1 MKTNIF
7 ATGLSLAA
15 LAPLNAQQK
24 PNVVFIIA
32 DDLGYGDL
40 SCFGQE
46 KFQTPNIDR
55 LALNGTRFTRSYSGT
70 TVSAPSRASLMTGL
84 HTGHT
89 PIRGNKEVQPEGQA
103 PLPAGTFTLFQLFKD
118 ADYATGA
125 FGKWGLGYPGSVG
138 DPQKQ
143 GVDEFFGY
151 NCQRLAHNYYPSHLW
166 HNQTKIELPE
176 NDNGQFGTYSQ
187 DLIQSK
193 ALEFIDNHAGNPFFL
208 FVPMVLPHAELV
220 VPEDSIIQKM
230 RGKFDEKPY
239 KGTDS
244 GPAFRNGGYMS
255 QEYPRAT
262 HAAMVMRIDAYVGQ
276 IIEKLKEAGVYENT
290 LIVFTSDNGPHRE
303 GGGDPDFFNSNGI
316 YRGYKR
322 DLYEGGIR
330 VPTIVSW
337 QGKVPSGKESSYTFA
352 FWDYMPTF
360 AALLGTY
367 AKGDINGDNGR
378 RNQQHKADNAVLKGN
393 TDGVN
398 VLPVFLGQKDKVERD
413 YFYFEF
419 LELNGRQA
427 VIQGDWKL
435 LHLDIRKGGR
445 YELYNL
451 ASDPSE
457 NHNLIDLFPEKAAEL
472 KKIMKEARIDDPNWP
487 LF

>member
-1 MKTNIF
+1 MRTQLF
-7 ATGLSLAA
+7 ATGLSIAA
-15 LAPLNAQQK
+15 FTSLNAQDK

-40 SCFGQE
+40 SCYGQE
-46 KFQTPNIDR
+46 KFRTPNIDR

-89 PIRGNKEVQPEGQA
+89 PIRGNKEIKPEGQF
-103 PLPAGTFTLFQLFKD
+103 PLPADTFTLFHLFKN
-118 ADYATGA
+118 AGYTTGA
-125 FGKWGLGYPGSVG
+125 FGKWGLGQPGSVG
-138 DPQKQ
+138 DPNNQ
-143 GVDEFFGY
+143 GVDEFYGY
-151 NCQRLAHNYYPSHLW
+151 NCQLLAHNYYPSHLW
-166 HNQTKIELPE
+166 HNQTKIEFPE
-176 NDNGQFGTYSQ
+176 NNNGQFGAYSQ
-187 DLIQSK
+187 DLIQAK
-193 ALEFIDNHAGNPFFL
+193 TLAFIDKHSGDPFFL

-220 VPEDSIIQKM
+220 VPEDSIIQNL

-244 GPAFRNGGYMS
+244 GPAFRKGGYMS

-262 HAAMVMRIDAYVGQ
+262 HAAMVTRIDMYVGQ
-276 IIEKLKEAGVYENT
+276 IIGKLKETGVYENT
-290 LIVFTSDNGPHRE
+290 LIIFTSDNGPHRE

-330 VPTIVSW
+330 VPTIISW
-337 QGKVPSGKESSYTFA
+337 QGKVAAGKENDFTFA

-360 AALLGTY
+360 AELLKT
-367 AKGDINGDNGR
+367 D
-378 RNQQHKADNAVLKGN
+378 LPEN
-393 TDGVN
+393 TDGISI
-398 VLPVFLGQKDKVERD
+398 LPTLLDKEGQEKRD

-419 LELNGRQA
+419 QELGGRQA
-427 VIQGDWKL
+427 VIKDNWKL
-435 LHLDIRKGGR
+435 LHLDIRQEGL

-457 NHNLIDLFPEKAAEL
+457 NHNLIDLYPQKAAEL
-472 KKIMKEARIDDPNWP
+472 KEIMKKARTDDPNWP

>member
-1 MKTNIF
+1 MKSKIF
-7 ATGLSLAA
+7 AAGLSLAA
-15 LAPLNAQQK
+15 LTPLNAQQK
-24 PNVVFIIA
+24 SNVVFIVA

-40 SCFGQE
+40 SCYGQE

-55 LALNGTRFTRSYSGT
+55 LALNGIRFTRSYSGT

-89 PIRGNKEVQPEGQA
+89 PIRGNKEIKPEGQF
-103 PLPAGTFTLFQLFKD
+103 PLPAGTFTLFHLFKN
-118 ADYATGA
+118 AGYTTGA
-125 FGKWGLGYPGSVG
+125 FGKWGLGQPGSVG
-138 DPQKQ
+138 DPNNQ
-143 GVDEFFGY
+143 GVDEFYGY
-151 NCQRLAHNYYPSHLW
+151 NCQLLAHNYYPSHLW
-166 HNQTKIELPE
+166 YNQTKIEFPE
-176 NDNGQFGTYSQ
+176 NDHGQFGAYSQ
-187 DLIQSK
+187 DLIQAK
-193 ALEFIDNHAGNPFFL
+193 TLEFIDKYNGDPFFL

-220 VPEDSIIQKM
+220 VPEDSIIQKL

-244 GPAFRNGGYMS
+244 GPAFRKGGYMS
-255 QEYPRAT
+255 QEHPRAT
-262 HAAMVMRIDAYVGQ
+262 HAAMVTRIDAYVGQ
-276 IIEKLKEAGVYENT
+276 IIEKLKETGVYENT
-290 LIVFTSDNGPHRE
+290 LIIFTSDNGPHRE

-330 VPTIVSW
+330 VPTIIAW
-337 QGKVPSGKESSYTFA
+337 QGKIASGKESSFPFA

-360 AALLGTY
+360 AELLKT
-367 AKGDINGDNGR
+367 DSPE
-378 RNQQHKADNAVLKGN
+378 N
-393 TDGVN
+393 TDGISI
-398 VLPVFLGQKDKVERD
+398 LPTLLNKKEGQKKRD

-419 LELNGRQA
+419 QELGGRQA
-427 VIQGDWKL
+427 VIKDNWKL
-435 LHLDIRKGGR
+435 LHLDIRQEGL

-457 NHNLIDLFPEKAAEL
+457 NHNLLDLYPQKAAEL
-472 KKIMKEARIDDPNWP
+472 KEIMKKARTDDPNWP